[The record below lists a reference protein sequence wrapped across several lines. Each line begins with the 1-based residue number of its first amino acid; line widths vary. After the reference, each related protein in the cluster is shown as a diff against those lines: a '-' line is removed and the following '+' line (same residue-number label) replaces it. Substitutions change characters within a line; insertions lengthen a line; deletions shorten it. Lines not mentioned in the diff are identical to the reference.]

1 MALPAIRPMLATAG
15 EPPDT
20 PDWAYEFKWD
30 GVRAIV
36 SVDRGRVGVTSR
48 NDRDVSPSYPEL
60 VALGSV
66 LGDRTAI
73 LDGEIIAL
81 DGDGRPSF
89 GRLQRRMHVAAPSST
104 LLAQVPVKLYV
115 FDLLYVDGNLLLERP
130 YEDRR
135 AQLTA
140 LGLDDGAVGTPP
152 AFEAGTPLAEVEA
165 ASAELGLEGVV
176 AKRIGSPYQAGI
188 RSRHWIKKPFN
199 TTVEVVIGG
208 WTPGEG
214 RRAGTIGSLLLGMYD
229 EAGALVYVGQ
239 VGTGFTG
246 RMLSDL
252 SGMLAQRRTDASPFA
267 DPVPRSHARDAHWV
281 RPDLVGE
288 VVYRTI
294 TADGRLR
301 HPSWRGLRPD
311 RDPAEARR
319 SSVQP

>member
-1 MALPAIRPMLATAG
+1 MLATAG
-15 EPPDT
+15 EPPDAPT
-20 PDWAYEFKWD
+20 WAYEFKWD

-36 SVDRGRVGVTSR
+36 SVDRGRVSVTSR
-48 NDRDVSPSYPEL
+48 NDRDVTPSYPEL
-60 VALGSV
+60 AALGPL
-66 LGDRTAI
+66 LGERTAI
-73 LDGEIIAL
+73 LDGEIVAL

-89 GRLQRRMHVAAPSST
+89 GRLQRRMHVMAPSST
-104 LLAQVPVKLYV
+104 LQTQVPVQLYV
-115 FDLLYVDGNLLLERP
+115 FDLLYLDGALLVDRP

-135 AQLTA
+135 ARLTA
-140 LGLDDGAVGTPP
+140 LGLDDGAISTPP
-152 AFEAGTPLAEVEA
+152 AFEAGTPLADVEA

-176 AKRIGSPYQAGI
+176 AKRIDSPYQPGV

-214 RRAGTIGSLLLGMYD
+214 RRAGTIGSLLLGVYD

-252 SGMLAQRRTDASPFA
+252 SGMLAQRRTDTSPFA
-267 DPVPRSHARDAHWV
+267 DPVPRSHSRDAHWV

-288 VVYRTI
+288 VVYRTL
-294 TADGRLR
+294 TPDGRLR

-319 SSVQP
+319 SSVRG